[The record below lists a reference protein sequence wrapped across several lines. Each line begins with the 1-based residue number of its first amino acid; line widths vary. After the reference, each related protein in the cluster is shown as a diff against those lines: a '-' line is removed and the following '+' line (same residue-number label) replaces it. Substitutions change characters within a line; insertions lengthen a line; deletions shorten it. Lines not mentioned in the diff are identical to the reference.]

1 MEERTYDLIFI
12 CRPDTP
18 EEEVDKLIALLEQTA
33 TERGGRIEKTEKW
46 GTRKLAY
53 RVRRHREGYYV
64 YLVVHGSRGDMI
76 QEMERRLKVADPVI
90 KYLTVRVDDELKR
103 QRKLAQR
110 CERRAARR
118 TRKPKSAAGAQQA
131 AS

>member
-1 MEERTYDLIFI
+1 MEERIYDLIFI
-12 CRPDTP
+12 CRPGTP

-33 TERGGRIEKTEKW
+33 AERGGRIEKAEKW

-53 RVRRHREGYYV
+53 RVRRHREGYYT
-64 YLVVHGSRGDMI
+64 YLVVHGTRGDMI

-90 KYLTVRVDDELKR
+90 KYLTVRLDDELKR

-110 CERRAARR
+110 RERRAVRR
-118 TRKPKSAAGAQQA
+118 TRKPKSVAATQQA